1 MKINYKKW
9 GLICGV
15 IILGYI
21 VGLVFPYHFF
31 QPTFQDSDT
40 LTKAEYY
47 RIVIAIISAMI
58 TFCAMIVALFKDDF
72 REYWKRPKVRFI
84 EPNNLTIEDKDT
96 AESENS
102 TSEIH
107 IVVNK
112 YISRM
117 EILNEGNLPTLNA
130 EIYLDHLTF
139 TPKNSTIEQHVETTS
154 TALEWNGNGSSSIII
169 PPGGKKLIKI
179 AEIIAPEKYS
189 TPDSPQ
195 IAKPSIITIGD
206 IESNEQKGTWKAKF
220 TLYAQNHRPTSFD
233 ITIEWDGQWKSRL
246 TEFKN
251 HYMIKKV

>member
-9 GLICGV
+9 GIILLVV
-15 IILGYI
+15 IIGYL

-31 QPTFQDSDT
+31 QPDFDQTDK

-47 RIVIAIISAMI
+47 RIVIAIISALI

-72 REYWKRPKVRFI
+72 REYWKRPKIRFVQ
-84 EPNNLTIEDKDT
+84 PKNFTVEDKDSS
-96 AESENS
+96 ESETPTTDNF
-102 TSEIH
+102 I
-107 IVVNK
+107 IVNK

-117 EILNEGNLPTLNA
+117 EIINEGNLPALNA
-130 EIYLDHLTF
+130 EIYLDNLTF
-139 TPKNSTIEQHVETTS
+139 TPKTSTIEQNIETTS
-154 TALEWNGNGSSSIII
+154 SALIWNGSNSISIII

-179 AEIIAPEKYS
+179 AEVTSPEKFS

-195 IAKPSIITIGD
+195 TSKSSCITIGD
-206 IESNEQKGTWKAKF
+206 IKSEKEKGTWKAKF
-220 TLYAQNHRPTSFD
+220 TLYAQNHKPTSFE
-233 ITIEWDGQWKSRL
+233 IEIEWDGLWKSRL